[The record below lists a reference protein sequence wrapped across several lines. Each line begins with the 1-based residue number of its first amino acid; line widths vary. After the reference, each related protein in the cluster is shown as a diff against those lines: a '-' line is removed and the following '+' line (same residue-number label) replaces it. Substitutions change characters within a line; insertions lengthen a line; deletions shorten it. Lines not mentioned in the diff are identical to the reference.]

1 MGTLLCSLTTWSDG
15 NATESVDDSAL
26 WDAVSL
32 SLMTR
37 LVGSL
42 RFFRLYWMALAIP
55 GWSSWIGGGGSSVF
69 WSASALMIIGCGPG
83 RLLAST

>member
-15 NATESVDDSAL
+15 DDTESMDDSAL

-37 LVGSL
+37 LIGSL
-42 RFFRLYWMALAIP
+42 RFFRLYRMPLAVP
-55 GWSSWIGGGGSSVF
+55 SWLSWIGGGGSPVF
-69 WSASALMIIGCGPG
+69 WSA
-83 RLLAST
+83 